1 MLGKAVFLQNKSIV
15 HPVKMAIVRSK
26 WPDINIPENLTLTEF
41 VYQNF
46 DEYGYRTAIVS
57 VFFLLLLLV
66 LFLLS

>member
-1 MLGKAVFLQNKSIV
+1 
-15 HPVKMAIVRSK
+15 MAIVRSK

-46 DEYGYRTAIVS
+46 DEYGDRTAIVS

-66 LFLLS
+66 LLLFRS